1 MRYISTRHGRAAAT
15 ARAFDE
21 ILLTG
26 LAPDGGL
33 YVPQRLP
40 CRAASWFKALQGLPY
55 AEIATRVTQPFLGGA
70 VPATE
75 WRRMIEAAYRPFTHP
90 AVAPLRQLD
99 AGLWLLELF
108 HGPTLA
114 FKDYA
119 LQLVGPLFD
128 RVLRKRRRRITIIGA
143 TSGDTGSAAIEAC
156 RDREAIDIFMLYPAG
171 RVSEVQRRQMTT
183 VPARNVHA
191 VAVEGTFDD
200 CQDLVKAMFADAAF
214 RDELGL
220 SAVNSINWARI
231 MAQIVYY
238 VAAAVALG
246 APARK
251 VAFAV
256 PTGNFGNVYAAHIA
270 RRLGLPIAGLAI
282 ATNRND
288 ILTRFFARGTMSLGA
303 VEPTISPSMDIQVS
317 SNFER
322 LFFELVGES
331 GPKTK
336 AAFRHFRATGT
347 LPTTRQQW
355 QVARALFQAERV
367 DDDETRATMAET
379 YRATGTLIDPHTA
392 VALAAARR
400 VKHDRAAP
408 MVVVAT
414 AHPAKFPEAVMATC
428 GVQPE
433 IPPRLAN
440 LMALPERRVNLPNDL
455 GAVQRYVRD
464 HARLGAAV

>member
-1 MRYISTRHGRAAAT
+1 MRYISTRHGRAAAKS
-15 ARAFDE
+15 RGFDE
-21 ILLTG
+21 ILLSG

-40 CRAASWFKALQGLPY
+40 RYRAPWFAALRGRTY
-55 AEIATRVTQPFLGGA
+55 AEIAARVTQPFLGGA
-70 VPATE
+70 VPPAE
-75 WRRMIEAAYRPFTHP
+75 WCRMIEAAYRPFTHP

-99 AGLWLLELF
+99 SNLWLLELF

-128 RVLRKRRRRITIIGA
+128 YVLRRRRRRITVVGA

-156 RDREAIDIFMLYPAG
+156 RDREAIDIFMLYPAN
-171 RVSEVQRRQMTT
+171 RISEVQRRQMTT

-191 VAVEGTFDD
+191 IAIEGTFDD
-200 CQDLVKAMFADAAF
+200 CQDLVKAMFADAGF

-220 SAVNSINWARI
+220 SAANSINWARI

-246 APARK
+246 APERET
-251 VAFAV
+251 AFAV
-256 PTGNFGNVYAAHIA
+256 PTGNFGNVYAAHVA
-270 RRLGLPIAGLAI
+270 RRMGLPVARLAI

-288 ILTRFFARGTMSLGA
+288 ILARFFAGGAMSLGT

-322 LFFELVGES
+322 FFFELAGSS
-331 GPKTK
+331 GVRTE
-336 AAFRHFRATGT
+336 AAFKRFRATGT
-347 LPTTRQQW
+347 LPTTRRQW
-355 QVARALFQAERV
+355 QRARALFQAERV

-379 YRATGTLIDPHTA
+379 WRAAGVLIDPHTA

-400 VKHDRAAP
+400 MRRDPATP
-408 MVVVAT
+408 MVVVGT
-414 AHPAKFPEAVMATC
+414 AHPAKFPEAVTAAC
-428 GVQPE
+428 GVRPE
-433 IPPRLAN
+433 APARLAN
-440 LMALPERRVNLPNDL
+440 LMALPERRVTLPNDL
-455 GAVQRYVRD
+455 AAVQRFVRA
-464 HARLGAAV
+464 HARQGVSA